1 MHHHHYNARKSVP
14 CCCTQSFLV
23 LVAAQSLQRSSVH
36 RWLIELPVANILRDW
51 SGNTELYNDAGT
63 ISGAD
68 TASQILERDLMMK
81 GAFGLFSGYTRF
93 KALVSLSLARWCVR
107 VECRLLLLGFR
118 VAAFILRCILRN
130 CARCLEHSRRGTCE
144 GDAEKFCR
152 G

>member
-68 TASQILERDLMMK
+68 KASQILEQDSMMK
-81 GAFGLFSGYTRF
+81 GSFGSFSGYTRF
-93 KALVSLSLARWCVR
+93 KALVRLSLARCSVQVDW
-107 VECRLLLLGFR
+107 RLLR
-118 VAAFILRCILRN
+118 
-130 CARCLEHSRRGTCE
+130 
-144 GDAEKFCR
+144 
-152 G
+152 